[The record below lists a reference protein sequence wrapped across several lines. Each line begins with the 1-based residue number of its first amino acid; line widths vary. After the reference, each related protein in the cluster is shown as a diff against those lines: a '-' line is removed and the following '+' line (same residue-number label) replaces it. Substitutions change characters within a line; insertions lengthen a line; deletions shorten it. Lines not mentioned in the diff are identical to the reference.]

1 MNFYIVLFKDKTKK
15 KIIKKFSNSKK
26 AEDFYNEMLKENKSV
41 IFEKLFDNGKPSKYD
56 IGLLSDEKPKSNQI
70 YIQDEIGRNIKVTF
84 EDDSFTAIKI
94 SPYKVEETIFDIS
107 NNKKISITDFVSLLK
122 KDDSLKVIYPLNNKI
137 ILQNDDN
144 LKLFSLK
151 SEGECM
157 RFIECLSEHIYTQKR
172 KDCMFVN
179 DTSKPQKKYLI
190 KLLSEY
196 GFDKK
201 MLYRKHTTYPR
212 ST

>member
-56 IGLLSDEKPKSNQI
+56 IGLLSDKKPKSNQI

-122 KDDSLKVIYPLNNKI
+122 KDDRLKVIYPLNNKI
-137 ILQNDDN
+137 I
-144 LKLFSLK
+144 
-151 SEGECM
+151 
-157 RFIECLSEHIYTQKR
+157 
-172 KDCMFVN
+172 
-179 DTSKPQKKYLI
+179 
-190 KLLSEY
+190 
-196 GFDKK
+196 
-201 MLYRKHTTYPR
+201 
-212 ST
+212 